1 MTGRRRRRAAPVAA
15 MLAGLGLIAVPTVAG
30 WQARIIWNASASV
43 PLGLYAATPAEAI
56 AHGDLVLV
64 RPPETLAAFLAERG
78 YVARGV
84 LLLKHVAALPP
95 QVVCAEGTAITVDG
109 ETMAHRRM
117 SDRVGRP
124 LPTWHGCHRLES
136 GEVFLLNPAEP
147 DSLDGR
153 YFGPLAA
160 STVIGRAIP
169 LYTDEDGHGR
179 FVWRAPTR

>member
-1 MTGRRRRRAAPVAA
+1 MTARQRRRAAPVAL

-43 PLGLYAATPAEAI
+43 PLGLYIAASADRM

-64 RPPETLAAFLAERG
+64 RPPERLASFLAERG

-84 LLLKHVAALPP
+84 PLLKHVAALPP

-109 ETMAHRRM
+109 ETVAHRRM
-117 SDRVGRP
+117 ADRLGRV
-124 LPTWHGCHRLES
+124 LPTWHGCHVLEA
-136 GEVFLLNPAEP
+136 GEVFLLNPDEP

-153 YFGPLAA
+153 YFGPLLRTSIVA
-160 STVIGRAIP
+160 RLRP
-169 LYTDEDGHGR
+169 
-179 FVWRAPTR
+179 VWITERGP

>member
-1 MTGRRRRRAAPVAA
+1 MTARWRRRAAPVVA
-15 MLAGLGLIAVPTVAG
+15 MLAGLGLIAVPTVVG
-30 WQARIIWNASASV
+30 WQPRIIWNASASV
-43 PLGLYAATPAEAI
+43 SLGLYVAVPADRI

-84 LLLKHVAALPP
+84 PLLKHVAALPP
-95 QVVCAEGTAITVDG
+95 QVVCAEGTAIMVDG
-109 ETMAHRRM
+109 ETVAHRRM
-117 SDRVGRP
+117 TDRLGRP

-153 YFGPLAA
+153 CFGPLPRTTIAA
-160 STVIGRAIP
+160 RLRPVWITGRGP
-169 LYTDEDGHGR
+169 
-179 FVWRAPTR
+179 